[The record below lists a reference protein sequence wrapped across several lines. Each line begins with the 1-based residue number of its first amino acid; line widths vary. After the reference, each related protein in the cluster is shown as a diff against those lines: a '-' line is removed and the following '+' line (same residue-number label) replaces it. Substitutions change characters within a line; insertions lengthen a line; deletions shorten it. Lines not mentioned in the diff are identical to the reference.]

1 MNNLT
6 IILTDKYILV
16 FDISQTH
23 YSVYDEFISN
33 IFWPQTK
40 YFGNTTIWQPSGPIV
55 VNKDF
60 NWTLSE
66 QNLIYELIPFENCQS
81 IPIKV
86 KSAKSSNLTST
97 AFTLT
102 DNQVIID
109 FGVKVHDSTSNL
121 SLSNSLI
128 ISIKFNLIY
137 LVDLN
142 QTVVL
147 TIEAE
152 TNTTVPIV
160 AQSDFS
166 ITVYNSIPI
175 FENTLK
181 SVKVKISE
189 GLNLSIIYSKYCS
202 SDSQPIL
209 INDNE
214 GDSIYL
220 KLSIIKS
227 GFIIDQVILDDQNWA
242 FNININTSFY
252 TPGNYSMLLNI
263 WDLFHLDTYS
273 EIAIDLDVSYF
284 VPPVFTNELPSLLTI
299 QICTQT
305 RFDFPEIFD
314 KDGDFSRVE
323 ILNKR

>member
-1 MNNLT
+1 M
-6 IILTDKYILV
+6 
-16 FDISQTH
+16 
-23 YSVYDEFISN
+23 
-33 IFWPQTK
+33 
-40 YFGNTTIWQPSGPIV
+40 
-55 VNKDF
+55 
-60 NWTLSE
+60 
-66 QNLIYELIPFENCQS
+66 
-81 IPIKV
+81 
-86 KSAKSSNLTST
+86 
-97 AFTLT
+97 
-102 DNQVIID
+102 
-109 FGVKVHDSTSNL
+109 
-121 SLSNSLI
+121 
-128 ISIKFNLIY
+128 
-137 LVDLN
+137 N

-160 AQSDFS
+160 AQNDFS

-202 SDSQPIL
+202 SNSQSIL

-227 GFIIDQVILDDQNWA
+227 SFIIDQIILDGQNWA

-273 EIAIDLDVSYF
+273 EIVIDLDVSYF

-314 KDGDFSRVE
+314 KDEDFSRVE